1 MLIDVNEMIKR
12 LSSKDDIMLELI
24 DKKLTEYDDYFLK
37 YLDKLH
43 TNYKTVGKL
52 KEVYD
57 ANTTRRSRNKH

>member
-1 MLIDVNEMIKR
+1 MLIDVDRMIKR

-52 KEVYD
+52 KEIYD
-57 ANTTRRSRNKH
+57 DNTTRMSRAKN